1 MSSVPF
7 TPNNETR
14 FLEQKFH
21 SQLEK
26 VKASLLPNENILY
39 ITNCEVRWGRIPK
52 GGMPEKLDEWRMGGR
67 GFIGITSLRTLIT
80 VIPKAVNFISMN
92 LRGKL
97 VSNTASSLEQW
108 EVYHSVLRPVR
119 ISGKEFFMIVTGDEV
134 GIECYPSET
143 IQPVLDLLRKAAI
156 GELVRPVIIQ
166 KDTRQQ
172 TLELIEKLKELRDS
186 GVLSEDEFQIK
197 KAELLARI

>member
-1 MSSVPF
+1 
-7 TPNNETR
+7 
-14 FLEQKFH
+14 
-21 SQLEK
+21 
-26 VKASLLPNENILY
+26 
-39 ITNCEVRWGRIPK
+39 
-52 GGMPEKLDEWRMGGR
+52 
-67 GFIGITSLRTLIT
+67 
-80 VIPKAVNFISMN
+80 
-92 LRGKL
+92 
-97 VSNTASSLEQW
+97 
-108 EVYHSVLRPVR
+108 
-119 ISGKEFFMIVTGDEV
+119 MIVTGDEV